1 VLSAGRLRYLE
12 ALPSVEG
19 GQRQR
24 PQGTLILLHAFPLN
38 ARMWERQ
45 LVLAEAGW
53 RVIAPQFRGFDG
65 GDRDPDGSSVD
76 DYAGDVIDL
85 LDALHIKEAVIGGVS
100 MGGYV
105 TFALFRHAPQYF
117 RAMILADTRP
127 QADAPEAAEGRRKML
142 SSLRANGVRAVV
154 DEMLPKLLGETT
166 RSTRPEVAEEVKALA
181 LANSERAV
189 AGAIS
194 VLMTRP
200 DSTPVLSSIHCPA
213 LILVG
218 EEDTLT
224 VPQISRDMHG
234 AIPGSE
240 LVVVPKA
247 GHLPNLERPD
257 FFNDAVGAFL
267 RNRV

>member
-1 VLSAGRLRYLE
+1 
-12 ALPSVEG
+12 
-19 GQRQR
+19 
-24 PQGTLILLHAFPLN
+24 
-38 ARMWERQ
+38 MWERQ
-45 LVLAEAGW
+45 LILAEGGW
-53 RVIAPQFRGFDG
+53 RVIAPHFRGFDG
-65 GDRDPDGSSVD
+65 GDQDPDGSSVD

-85 LDALHIKEAVIGGVS
+85 LDALHVNNAVIGGVS

-142 SSLRANGVRAVV
+142 ATLRANGVRAVV
-154 DEMLPKLLGETT
+154 EDMLPKLLGETT
-166 RSTRPEVAEEVKALA
+166 RRTRPDVPDEVKALA
-181 LANSERAV
+181 SASSERAV
-189 AGAIS
+189 AAAIS

-200 DSTPVLSSIHCPA
+200 DSTPLLSSIHCPA
-213 LILVG
+213 LIVVG

-224 VPQISRDMHG
+224 VPQISHDMHR
-234 AIPGSE
+234 AMPGSE
-240 LVVVPKA
+240 LVVVPQA